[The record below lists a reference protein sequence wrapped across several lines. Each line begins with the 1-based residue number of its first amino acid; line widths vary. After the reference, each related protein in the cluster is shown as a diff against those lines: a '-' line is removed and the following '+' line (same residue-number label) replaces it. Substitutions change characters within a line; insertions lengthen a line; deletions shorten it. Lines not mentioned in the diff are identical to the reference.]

1 MKSIFMKPVYK
12 KEYYLNIN
20 YKLDYFVD
28 FTLKHVNNIA
38 IYETNSI
45 NKLYNTNKVISI
57 NDKIFTI
64 DKIIEA
70 IDKDAY
76 VYIVKECEYIDDEES
91 KKKAELDYENYL
103 KIKTQEKE
111 EEKIKESTIN
121 IVKLTDE
128 QKKQL
133 TFKNK
138 KWWQFWK

>member
-1 MKSIFMKPVYK
+1 MKPVYK

>member
-138 KWWQFWK
+138 KWWKFWK